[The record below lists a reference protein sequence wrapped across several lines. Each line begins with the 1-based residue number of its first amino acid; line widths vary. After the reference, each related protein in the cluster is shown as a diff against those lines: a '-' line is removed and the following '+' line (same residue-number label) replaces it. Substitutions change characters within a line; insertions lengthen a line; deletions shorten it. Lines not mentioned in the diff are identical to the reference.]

1 MAEIRTIRGAV
12 PIALDTPAPPGA
24 KFVVNATVAGN
35 VSVTFRDGSAHVM
48 AVPIGYTAYDYE
60 IRQVNTAGTT
70 ATATYANL
78 V

>member
-12 PIALDTPAPPGA
+12 PIVLDTPVGPGA
-24 KFVVNATVAGN
+24 KFTVNATVAGN
-35 VSVTFRDGSAHVM
+35 VSVVFRDGSPHVI
-48 AVPIGYTAYDYE
+48 AVPVGYTAYDYE